1 MPPKHWAWLTLCSTS
16 GKCTDTVISIHEE
29 PNLEEP
35 NLAGPPEDAK
45 VAVERRL
52 KELAFM
58 RYNTVAVLKQLS
70 LIGIA
75 RTKDSALSLKAIR
88 EPLGRESSPRI
99 RSSTAVPRERI
110 AEVGSSNLFYYLFED
125 TLAVV
130 PVLSSSKVA
139 LEHLVSCPLTLQT

>member
-1 MPPKHWAWLTLCSTS
+1 
-16 GKCTDTVISIHEE
+16 
-29 PNLEEP
+29 
-35 NLAGPPEDAK
+35 
-45 VAVERRL
+45 
-52 KELAFM
+52 M

-99 RSSTAVPRERI
+99 RSSTAVPKERI